1 MFDEI
6 NSMVVQRHKEILHNH
21 TMEYSEVS
29 VTKTVGFKNQM
40 ASSLHDVSYQ
50 EIHHRSLPCQ
60 LSSFDFQKSSE
71 KQKYDLTIVPIVM
84 VNYFSVGVR

>member
-1 MFDEI
+1 M
-6 NSMVVQRHKEILHNH
+6 SLILV
-21 TMEYSEVS
+21 TFSETRQPLMLQTPTDVS

-40 ASSLHDVSYQ
+40 ASSLHNVSYQ
-50 EIHHRSLPCQ
+50 EIHRRSLPCQ

-84 VNYFSVGVR
+84 VKYFSVGVR